1 MKIIDIIGSLR
12 LPISNEENQL
22 LEKIVKS
29 NGIYKES
36 LNERERELSRQLV
49 SKGVLK
55 RVKNENKTFY
65 LYNEIE

>member
-1 MKIIDIIGSLR
+1 MKIVDIIGSLR

-49 SKGVLK
+49 NKGVLK

>member
-1 MKIIDIIGSLR
+1 MKIVDIIGSLR

-36 LNERERELSRQLV
+36 LDERERELSRQLV
-49 SKGVLK
+49 NKGVLK